1 MVLIP
6 PQKTYTLFGGVQIAN
21 WHYLDVKGLQG
32 YLKKQETIKKTIG
45 KKMEKHNRGTNGK
58 QKQKNIKIGEKN
70 RKKNEKTYQ
79 KSVGVLYY
87 GVVY

>member
-6 PQKTYTLFGGVQIAN
+6 PQKTYTLFGGVQTAN

-45 KKMEKHNRGTNGK
+45 KKNGK
-58 QKQKNIKIGEKN
+58 TQSGNKWKTKT
-70 RKKNEKTYQ
+70 KKT
-79 KSVGVLYY
+79 
-87 GVVY
+87 